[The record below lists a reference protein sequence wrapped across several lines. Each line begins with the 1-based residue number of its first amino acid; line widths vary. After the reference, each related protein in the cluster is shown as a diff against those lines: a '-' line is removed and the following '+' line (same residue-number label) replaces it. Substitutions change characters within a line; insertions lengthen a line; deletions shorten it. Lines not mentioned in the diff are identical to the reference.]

1 VMCRGFLGFAAT
13 RMVASGVAARAAST
27 CESARSALKIA
38 IAIVRFFSIRKSP
51 IRQPD
56 YRMVQL
62 SARGSVA
69 AIAKQT
75 PPFALGKRVVFSRGC
90 GCEVNP
96 HSGAQRHRELDEAKL
111 SFLYAPL
118 SIS

>member
-1 VMCRGFLGFAAT
+1 
-13 RMVASGVAARAAST
+13 VAARAAST
-27 CESARSALKIA
+27 CESDRSALEIA
-38 IAIVRFFSIRKSP
+38 IAIVRFFSIQKSP
-51 IRQPD
+51 IQQPD

-62 SARGSVA
+62 SARGSGA

-75 PPFALGKRVVFSRGC
+75 PPFALGKRAAFSRGR

-96 HSGAQRHRELDEAKL
+96 HSGARRHPEVDESK
-111 SFLYAPL
+111 SGFLYAPL

>member
-1 VMCRGFLGFAAT
+1 VMCGGFVGLAAT
-13 RMVASGVAARAAST
+13 RTVASGVAAGTAST

-56 YRMVQL
+56 YRMVKP
-62 SARGSVA
+62 SARGSGA
-69 AIAKQT
+69 AIAKWT
-75 PPFALGKRVVFSRGC
+75 PPFALGKRAAFSRGF

-96 HSGAQRHRELDEAKL
+96 HSGAQHDRGLDESKF
-111 SFLYAPL
+111 SFPYTPL